1 MFEMCLKQL
10 ESTSKTMNMFRWVV
24 YFNFKTLCKLLY
36 TYIIIKYDGCN
47 HGLNSFFERAFIV
60 IFFHL
65 YLLFSR
71 YILSC
76 LKS

>member
-1 MFEMCLKQL
+1 MFEMYLKQL
-10 ESTSKTMNMFRWVV
+10 ESTSKAMNMFGWVV

-36 TYIIIKYDGCN
+36 TYIIIKYNGCN
-47 HGLNSFFERAFIV
+47 NGLNSFSEGAFIV

-71 YILSC
+71 NILSY